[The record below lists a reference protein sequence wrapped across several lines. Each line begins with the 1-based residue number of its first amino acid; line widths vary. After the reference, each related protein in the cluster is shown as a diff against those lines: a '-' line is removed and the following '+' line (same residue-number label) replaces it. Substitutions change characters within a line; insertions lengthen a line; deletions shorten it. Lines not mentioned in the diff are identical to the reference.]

1 MDVHRQTDNI
11 AGLVTM
17 PWWTCLMLL
26 SSSLV
31 LWLFGRRNSDDVIG
45 LLEKILAIAAAMVV
59 LVFDRNITLELLFLG
74 LAFCLPDAC
83 PDKRSGGRP
92 QLEGRPGHPFER

>member
-1 MDVHRQTDNI
+1 MDVHRQTDNV

-83 PDKRSGGRP
+83 PDKRSGGASSVGGSPRS
-92 QLEGRPGHPFER
+92 PF